1 MVDDMVANVVS
12 YMQVDKVADMEV
24 DKVADMEVDKV
35 ADMVADNGW
44 VTWIDRP
51 KGRQREVGARRAPRL
66 HVLFIFDVM
75 GWR

>member
-1 MVDDMVANVVS
+1 MEVYMVAN
-12 YMQVDKVADMEV
+12 MEV

>member
-1 MVDDMVANVVS
+1 
-12 YMQVDKVADMEV
+12 
-24 DKVADMEVDKV
+24 MEVDKV

-51 KGRQREVGARRAPRL
+51 KGRQQEVGARRAPRL
-66 HVLFIFDVM
+66 RVLFIFDVM

>member
-1 MVDDMVANVVS
+1 M
-12 YMQVDKVADMEV
+12 DKVADMIANMV
-24 DKVADMEVDKV
+24 ADMVADMEVDKV